1 MVYQIFR
8 SRSSSSGAAENRK
21 DYAWAAGKALR
32 FPRFAEPQLGPA
44 VNGDVDR
51 PFANAQGTKTNF
63 ARGLSEY

>member
-1 MVYQIFR
+1 MVEQTEIIIRFR
-8 SRSSSSGAAENRK
+8 SGAAENRK

-51 PFANAQGTKTNF
+51 PFANDTACWC
-63 ARGLSEY
+63 YH